1 MKSMLVCKVLCII
14 MPAVRLHQEIFT
26 AEFPNQM
33 QLVLELDLAL
43 IVPIAPAGL
52 GS

>member
-1 MKSMLVCKVLCII
+1 MKSMLVCKVMCII
-14 MPAVRLHQEIFT
+14 IPAVRSHPEIFT
-26 AEFPNQM
+26 GEFLNQM
-33 QLVLELDLAL
+33 QLVLELDLDL